1 MFDGDL
7 MVPISVRLEKK
18 GFSKF
23 LSIANPIVW
32 FLLCILTTFR
42 MIDFGEMYIKQVS
55 MTGNG
60 SMDGF
65 PLLSVVFFVLCSI
78 CNYMVIVSNTGMLK
92 DIYSELSSDAKRFNL
107 KFNENKNTLIKDSI
121 IYGIFLFIILCF
133 SMSGAVLLSIGVIS
147 TGIICLVSCVLI
159 TICVMPLT
167 AKMAKQKVEL
177 RKDTEAIYNE
187 LYNCEKYQEY
197 LYRDFEMKL
206 RTNNYESNC

>member
-7 MVPISVRLEKK
+7 MIPISVRLEKR

-23 LSIANPIVW
+23 LSIANPIIWLV
-32 FLLCILTTFR
+32 LCMVTTFR
-42 MIDFGEMYIKQVS
+42 LIEFGEMYLKQIS
-55 MTGNG
+55 FTGSGN
-60 SMDGF
+60 MEGF

-147 TGIICLVSCVLI
+147 TGIICLVACVLI

-167 AKMAKQKVEL
+167 AKIGKQKVEL
-177 RKDTEAIYNE
+177 RKDTEAVYNE

-197 LYRDFEMKL
+197 LYKDFEMKL

>member
-7 MVPISVRLEKK
+7 MVPISVRLEKR

-23 LSIANPIVW
+23 LSFANPIIWLV
-32 FLLCILTTFR
+32 LCMVTTFR
-42 MIDFGEMYIKQVS
+42 LIEFGEMYLKQIS
-55 MTGNG
+55 FTGSG
-60 SMDGF
+60 SMEGF

-92 DIYSELSSDAKRFNL
+92 EIYSELSSDAKRFNL

-147 TGIICLVSCVLI
+147 TGIICLVACVLI

-167 AKMAKQKVEL
+167 AKIGKQKVEL
-177 RKDTEAIYNE
+177 RKDTEAVYNE

-197 LYRDFEMKL
+197 LYKDFEMKL

>member
-7 MVPISVRLEKK
+7 MVPISVRLEKR

-32 FLLCILTTFR
+32 FLLCIITTFR
-42 MIDFGEMYIKQVS
+42 LIDFGEMYIKQVS

>member
-7 MVPISVRLEKK
+7 MVPISVRLEKR

-32 FLLCILTTFR
+32 FLLCIITTFR
-42 MIDFGEMYIKQVS
+42 LIDFGEMYIKQVS

-92 DIYSELSSDAKRFNL
+92 DIYSELLSDAKRFNL

-147 TGIICLVSCVLI
+147 TGIICLVACVLI

-167 AKMAKQKVEL
+167 AKIGKQKVEL
-177 RKDTEAIYNE
+177 RKDTEAVYNE

>member
-7 MVPISVRLEKK
+7 MVPISVRLEKR

-23 LSIANPIVW
+23 LSFANPIIWLV
-32 FLLCILTTFR
+32 LCMVTTFR
-42 MIDFGEMYIKQVS
+42 LIEFGEMYLKQIS
-55 MTGNG
+55 FTGSG
-60 SMDGF
+60 SMEGF

-92 DIYSELSSDAKRFNL
+92 EIYSELSSDAKRFNL
-107 KFNENKNTLIKDSI
+107 KFKENKNTLIRDSI
-121 IYGIFLFIILCF
+121 VYGIFLFIILCF

-147 TGIICLVSCVLI
+147 TGFICLVACVLI

-167 AKMAKQKVEL
+167 AKIGKQKVEL
-177 RKDTEAIYNE
+177 RKDTETVYNE

-197 LYRDFEMKL
+197 LYKDFEMKL

>member
-7 MVPISVRLEKK
+7 MVPISVRLEKR

-32 FLLCILTTFR
+32 FLLCIITTFR
-42 MIDFGEMYIKQVS
+42 LIDFGEMYIKQVS

-107 KFNENKNTLIKDSI
+107 KCNENKNTLIKDSI

>member
-7 MVPISVRLEKK
+7 MVPISVRLEKR

-32 FLLCILTTFR
+32 FLLCIITTFR
-42 MIDFGEMYIKQVS
+42 LIDFGEMYIKQVS

-121 IYGIFLFIILCF
+121 IYGVFLFIILCF

-147 TGIICLVSCVLI
+147 TGIICLASCVLI

>member
-7 MVPISVRLEKK
+7 MVPISVRLEKR

-42 MIDFGEMYIKQVS
+42 LIDFGEMYIKQVS

-107 KFNENKNTLIKDSI
+107 KFNENKNNLIKDSI

>member
-7 MVPISVRLEKK
+7 MVPISVRLEKR

-32 FLLCILTTFR
+32 FVLCIVTTFR
-42 MIDFGEMYIKQVS
+42 LIEFGEMYLRQVS
-55 MTGNG
+55 RIG
-60 SMDGF
+60 SGDFSEF
-65 PLLSVVFFVLCSI
+65 PLAVVIFFVLCSI
-78 CNYMVIVSNTGMLK
+78 CNYMVVIGNIGSLRE
-92 DIYSELSSDAKRFNL
+92 IYSELSSDAKRFNL
-107 KFNENKNTLIKDSI
+107 KFKENKNTLIKDSI
-121 IYGIFLFIILCF
+121 VYGIFLFIILCF

-147 TGIICLVSCVLI
+147 TGIICLVACVLI

-167 AKMAKQKVEL
+167 AKIGKQKVEL
-177 RKDTEAIYNE
+177 RKDTETVYNE

>member
-7 MVPISVRLEKK
+7 MVPISVRLEKR

-32 FLLCILTTFR
+32 FLLCIVTTFR
-42 MIDFGEMYIKQVS
+42 LIDFGEMYIKQVS

-65 PLLSVVFFVLCSI
+65 PVLSVVFFVLCSI

-121 IYGIFLFIILCF
+121 VYGIFLFIILCF
-133 SMSGAVLLSIGVIS
+133 SMSGAVFLSIGVIS
-147 TGIICLVSCVLI
+147 SGIICLVACVLI

-167 AKMAKQKVEL
+167 AKIGKQKVEL
-177 RKDTEAIYNE
+177 RKDTETVYNE

-197 LYRDFEMKL
+197 LYKDFEMKL

>member
-7 MVPISVRLEKK
+7 MVPISVRLEKR

-23 LSIANPIVW
+23 LSIANPIIWLV
-32 FLLCILTTFR
+32 LCMVTTFR
-42 MIDFGEMYIKQVS
+42 LIDFGEMYLRQIS
-55 MTGNG
+55 FTGSG
-60 SMDGF
+60 SMEGF

-133 SMSGAVLLSIGVIS
+133 SMSGVVLLSIGVIS
-147 TGIICLVSCVLI
+147 TGIICLASCVLI

>member
-7 MVPISVRLEKK
+7 MVPISVRLEKR

-23 LSIANPIVW
+23 LSIANPIIWLV
-32 FLLCILTTFR
+32 LCMVTTFR
-42 MIDFGEMYIKQVS
+42 LIDFGEMYLRQIS
-55 MTGNG
+55 FTGSG
-60 SMDGF
+60 SMEGF

-107 KFNENKNTLIKDSI
+107 KFKENKNTLIKDSI
-121 IYGIFLFIILCF
+121 VYGIFLFIILCF

-147 TGIICLVSCVLI
+147 TGIICLASCVLI

>member
-7 MVPISVRLEKK
+7 MVPISVRLEKR

-23 LSIANPIVW
+23 LSFANPIIWLV
-32 FLLCILTTFR
+32 LCMVTTFR
-42 MIDFGEMYIKQVS
+42 LIEFGEMYLKQIS
-55 MTGNG
+55 FTGSG
-60 SMDGF
+60 SMEGF

-147 TGIICLVSCVLI
+147 TGIICLVACVLI

-167 AKMAKQKVEL
+167 AKIGKQKVEL
-177 RKDTEAIYNE
+177 RKDTEAVYNE

-197 LYRDFEMKL
+197 LYKDFEMKL